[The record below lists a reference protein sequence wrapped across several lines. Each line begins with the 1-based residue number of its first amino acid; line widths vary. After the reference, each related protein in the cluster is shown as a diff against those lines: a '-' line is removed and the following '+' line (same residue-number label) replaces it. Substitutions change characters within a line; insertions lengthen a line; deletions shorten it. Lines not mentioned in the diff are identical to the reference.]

1 MCIYIN
7 EIFFWVRTTIF
18 EWRQHNMQ
26 KWQHHIIIIII
37 TISNSSLIQK
47 GNWKQFFFCYSNG
60 NLLLPRASMCIL
72 HTFMKFDLFFISFSS
87 GLHYIQI
94 WIYIKAFLRCAYNL
108 TLFFSRSMMKKK
120 KIIYSTNAERYN
132 EVHRREMR
140 EMKLTMVV
148 VIAVVVAENNE
159 IW

>member
-1 MCIYIN
+1 
-7 EIFFWVRTTIF
+7 
-18 EWRQHNMQ
+18 
-26 KWQHHIIIIII
+26 
-37 TISNSSLIQK
+37 
-47 GNWKQFFFCYSNG
+47 
-60 NLLLPRASMCIL
+60 
-72 HTFMKFDLFFISFSS
+72 
-87 GLHYIQI
+87 
-94 WIYIKAFLRCAYNL
+94 
-108 TLFFSRSMMKKK
+108 MMKKK